1 MENFKGIKIR
11 GTGSYAPENIVTNE
25 ELAGKFGTDPEWIFN
40 NLGIRSRHI
49 GNEPTSDLAA
59 KAAKNAIDAA
69 DCDKESIDL
78 IIVATG
84 TPDRK
89 SPSTACIVKN
99 KLGIKN
105 HCPAFDLA
113 AVCSG
118 FVYSLNLA
126 ASQVRLG
133 LTKRALVIGADCF
146 STITDWDRRDCIFF
160 GDGAGAVIVE
170 AASSDCFY
178 HGLAFSETEN
188 VDNFTVF
195 PEDSTFTMNAKA
207 VYETGS
213 KVLPVAIRQVL
224 SDVGLGVGD
233 VDIIIP
239 HQPSKRLLMSA
250 ANELGVDFSLFKTN
264 MERYANTS
272 GGTVPIILD
281 ETVRAGGIKAGD
293 HVVFAAV
300 GSGWTWAASIMEWS

>member
-1 MENFKGIKIR
+1 MKNFMGIKIV
-11 GTGSYAPENIVTNE
+11 GTGSYAPDNIVTNE
-25 ELAGKFGTDPEWIFN
+25 ELTVKFGTDPEWIVN

-49 GNEPTSDLAA
+49 GNELTSELAA
-59 KAAKNAIDAA
+59 KAARNAIEAA
-69 DCDKESIDL
+69 GCDKESIDL

-89 SPSTACIVKN
+89 CPSTACIVKN

-126 ASQVRLG
+126 AAQIRLG
-133 LTKRALVIGADCF
+133 LNKRALVIGADCF
-146 STITDWDRRDCIFF
+146 STITDWDQRDCIFF

-170 AASSDCFY
+170 SASNDCFY
-178 HGLAFSETEN
+178 HGLAFTETEN

-195 PEDSTFTMNAKA
+195 PEDNTFTMNAKA

-213 KVLPVAIRQVL
+213 KVLPLAIRQVL
-224 SDVGLGVGD
+224 SDVGLGVDAID
-233 VDIIIP
+233 VVIP

-250 ANELGVDFSLFKTN
+250 ANELGIDFSLFKTN

-281 ETVRAGGIKAGD
+281 ETVRAGGVKAGD

-300 GSGWTWAASIMEWS
+300 GSGWTWAASVMKWS

>member
-1 MENFKGIKIR
+1 MMQTGGIKII

-25 ELAGKFGTDPEWIFN
+25 ELAAKFGTDPEWIFSK
-40 NLGIRSRHI
+40 LGIRSRYI
-49 GNEPTSDLAA
+49 GDEPSSDLAM
-59 KAAKNAIDAA
+59 KAAKKAIDASGF
-69 DCDKESIDL
+69 DKETIEL
-78 IIVATG
+78 IIVATS

-89 SPSTACIVKN
+89 CPSTACIVKN

-118 FVYSLNLA
+118 FIYSLNFA
-126 ASQVRLG
+126 ATQIRLG
-133 LTKRALVIGADCF
+133 LIKRALVIGADCF
-146 STITDWDRRDCIFF
+146 STITDWERRDCIFF
-160 GDGAGAVIVE
+160 GDGAGAVIVDN
-170 AASSDCFY
+170 ATADHFY

-195 PEDSTFTMNAKA
+195 PNDKTFTMNARA

-213 KVLPVAIRQVL
+213 KVLPIAIRKVL
-224 SDVGLGVGD
+224 SDVNLGVN
-233 VDIIIP
+233 DIDAVIP
-239 HQPSKRLLMSA
+239 HQASKKLLMAA
-250 ANELGVDFSLFKTN
+250 ANELGVEFSKFNTN
-264 MERYANTS
+264 MENYANTS

-281 ETVRAGGIKAGD
+281 ETVRAGRIKTGD

-300 GSGWTWAASIMEWS
+300 GSGWTWAASIMKW

>member
-1 MENFKGIKIR
+1 MKKFMGIKIV
-11 GTGSYAPENIVTNE
+11 GTGSYAPDHIVTNE
-25 ELAGKFGTDPEWIFN
+25 ELAAKFGTDPEWIVN

-59 KAAKNAIDAA
+59 KAARNAIEAA
-69 DCDKESIDL
+69 GCDKESIDL
-78 IIVATG
+78 IIVATA

-89 SPSTACIVKN
+89 CPSTACIVKN

-105 HCPAFDLA
+105 HCPAFDLS

-126 ASQVRLG
+126 AAQISLG
-133 LTKRALVIGADCF
+133 LNKRVLVIGADCF
-146 STITDWDRRDCIFF
+146 STITDWDQRDCIFF

-170 AASSDCFY
+170 PATNDSFY
-178 HGLAFSETEN
+178 HGLAFTETEN

-195 PEDSTFTMNAKA
+195 PEDNTFTMNAKA

-224 SDVGLGVGD
+224 SDVGLGVDDID
-233 VDIIIP
+233 VVIP
-239 HQPSKRLLMSA
+239 HQPSKRLLISA
-250 ANELGVDFSLFKTN
+250 AYELGVDFSLFKTN
-264 MERYANTS
+264 MEQYANTS

-281 ETVRAGGIKAGD
+281 ETVRAGGIKAGE

-300 GSGWTWAASIMEWS
+300 GSGWTWAASIMKWS